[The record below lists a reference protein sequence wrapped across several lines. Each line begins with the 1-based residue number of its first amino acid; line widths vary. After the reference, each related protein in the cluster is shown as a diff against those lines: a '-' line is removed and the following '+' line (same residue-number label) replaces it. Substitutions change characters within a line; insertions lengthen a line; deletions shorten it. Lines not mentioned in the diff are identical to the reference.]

1 MDSQLAVLAEGDSNR
16 GHRTLAEKAFETLHS
31 AIITGQLRPG
41 TRLPIEELAD
51 VLEMSPMP
59 IREAVRRLDGA
70 GLVENIPHRGARVT
84 ELSVT
89 DLSEVYEARLA
100 LEVLAIR
107 RAAER
112 FDAAHEAAAA
122 QRLATLNHMT
132 DDNSATTSVAH
143 EAFHFALYDAADS
156 AWLLRLIRPVW
167 ETSERY
173 CLEVPQCRQLAARV
187 PATIL
192 TARRSHCTTTWP
204 RRPTTSRSRWAA
216 SRCSSSGSRSR
227 RSGRAAGGRVLKDP
241 SLWARFQHGPLKAA
255 ECGGEPGQFGDRVS
269 IAALVAGRVTRYRP
283 AVGVTESA
291 IGGAS

>member
-187 PATIL
+187 PEHEAIL
-192 TARRSHCTTTWP
+192 EACAGNDP
-204 RRPTTSRSRWAA
+204 D
-216 SRCSSSGSRSR
+216 
-227 RSGRAAGGRVLKDP
+227 RAAVALHDHLATTANHV
-241 SLWARFQHGPLKAA
+241 SVAM
-255 ECGGEPGQFGDRVS
+255 GGEPLFELGITV
-269 IAALVAGRVTRYRP
+269 P
-283 AVGVTESA
+283 
-291 IGGAS
+291 